1 VAEEQPQRL
10 ALAPVPLEP
19 VVLLHLWVQPP
30 RLKPQLPAQQWV
42 PQGQSLEQKP
52 VQPQNSSSDLA
63 PLPEQGLSSCSRS
76 KEKSLTRLSLQQKP
90 KLFCA

>member
-1 VAEEQPQRL
+1 MAEEQWQRL

-19 VVLLHLWVQPP
+19 VLLHLWVQPP
-30 RLKPQLPAQQWV
+30 RLKPQLPVQ
-42 PQGQSLEQKP
+42 QGQSLEQKP
-52 VQPQNSSSDLA
+52 VQPQNSNSDLA

-76 KEKSLTRLSLQQKP
+76 KERSLTRLSLQQKP